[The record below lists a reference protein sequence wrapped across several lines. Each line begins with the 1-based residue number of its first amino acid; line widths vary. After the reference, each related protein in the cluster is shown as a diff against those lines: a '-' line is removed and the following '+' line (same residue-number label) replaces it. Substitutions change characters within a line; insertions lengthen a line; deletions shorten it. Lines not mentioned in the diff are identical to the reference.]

1 MSAVIKVKELNETN
15 ILSQFRYKN
24 YCKENDEYTDWLRVE
39 PDKIIN
45 HIVYSHHAYLNDE
58 LPKIGQLLFNVLKT
72 HGKKHQELIEIYI
85 LFSDLKRALESHIAK
100 EEEFIFPAVRN
111 YEKFRTAENRNK
123 F

>member
-58 LPKIGQLLFNVLKT
+58 LPKIGQLLFNVLK
-72 HGKKHQELIEIYI
+72 
-85 LFSDLKRALESHIAK
+85 DAW
-100 EEEFIFPAVRN
+100 
-111 YEKFRTAENRNK
+111 EKASRTN
-123 F
+123 